1 MESSGFASRR
11 TQIFDRSGAGSLQRR
26 SALPHARLGIL
37 RQPVGGKQNQIGVME
52 YWRDGVMGKQRPSYC
67 NTPSLQILL
76 GGVGMTSQ
84 EFVNQLKKDIQAF
97 PKIRI
102 KHPFLKAVC
111 NGTATMDQIRAWA
124 IQDYQFRAAVPRI
137 AMLRYLACSD
147 PEIAQ
152 KLWGVV
158 EEETRGMDTGSAGH
172 NELAIRFAESI
183 GLTKHQLENAELRP
197 STAAHLYY
205 VELIIH
211 TLPWFVVMA
220 IQIGAE
226 GTFGPAAAA
235 LGHGFIKRYN
245 MKPDDVR
252 FFTVHSEADEEHG
265 SLAEEIAVRYI
276 TSPHLQEQTRKHTF
290 RRMELLYDIWSI
302 DGF

>member
-1 MESSGFASRR
+1 
-11 TQIFDRSGAGSLQRR
+11 
-26 SALPHARLGIL
+26 
-37 RQPVGGKQNQIGVME
+37 
-52 YWRDGVMGKQRPSYC
+52 
-67 NTPSLQILL
+67 
-76 GGVGMTSQ
+76 MTST
-84 EFVNQLKKDIQAF
+84 EFVQQLKKDIQAF

-102 KHPFLKAVC
+102 KHPFLRAVC
-111 NGTATMDQIRAWA
+111 DGSATMEQIREWA

-137 AMLRYLACSD
+137 AMLRYLACND

-183 GLTKHQLENAELRP
+183 GLSRSQLENAELLP

-211 TLPWFVVMA
+211 TLPWFVVMS

-235 LGHGFIKRYN
+235 LGNGFIEKYH
-245 MKPDDVR
+245 MKPEAVR

-265 SLAEEIAVRYI
+265 TLAEEIAVRYLHA
-276 TSPHLQEQTRKHTF
+276 PHLQELTRKHNF
-290 RRMELLYDIWSI
+290 RRMELLYDIWSVA
-302 DGF
+302 GY

>member
-1 MESSGFASRR
+1 ME
-11 TQIFDRSGAGSLQRR
+11 
-26 SALPHARLGIL
+26 
-37 RQPVGGKQNQIGVME
+37 KQNGTV
-52 YWRDGVMGKQRPSYC
+52 SS
-67 NTPSLQILL
+67 T
-76 GGVGMTSQ
+76 
-84 EFVNQLKKDIQAF
+84 EFVRQLKNDIQAF

-102 KHPFLKAVC
+102 KHPLLKAVC
-111 NGTATMDQIRAWA
+111 AGTATMDQIRAWA

-137 AMLRYLACSD
+137 AMMRYLACND

-172 NELAIRFAESI
+172 NELAIRFAEAI
-183 GLTKHQLENAELRP
+183 GLTQSQLVNAELRP

-235 LGHGFIKRYN
+235 LGNGFIQKYN
-245 MKPDDVR
+245 MKPEDVR

-265 SLAEEIAVRYI
+265 SLAEEIAVRYLH
-276 TSPHLQEQTRKHTF
+276 SPHLQEQTYKHTF

>member
-1 MESSGFASRR
+1 MTTQSENLSS
-11 TQIFDRSGAGSLQRR
+11 
-26 SALPHARLGIL
+26 
-37 RQPVGGKQNQIGVME
+37 V
-52 YWRDGVMGKQRPSYC
+52 
-67 NTPSLQILL
+67 
-76 GGVGMTSQ
+76 
-84 EFVNQLKKDIQAF
+84 EFVQQLKKDIQAF

-137 AMLRYLACSD
+137 AMLRYLACTD

-158 EEETRGMDTGSAGH
+158 EEETRGMDTGTAGH
-172 NELAIRFAESI
+172 HELAIRFAESI
-183 GLTKHQLENAELRP
+183 GVTRSQLENAELRP

-235 LGHGFIKRYN
+235 LGNGFVKQYG

-265 SLAEEIAVRYI
+265 SLAEEIAVRYLH
-276 TSPHLQEQTRKHTF
+276 SSQLQELTRKHNF

-302 DGF
+302 EGF

>member
-1 MESSGFASRR
+1 MTTQSGNLSSA
-11 TQIFDRSGAGSLQRR
+11 
-26 SALPHARLGIL
+26 
-37 RQPVGGKQNQIGVME
+37 
-52 YWRDGVMGKQRPSYC
+52 
-67 NTPSLQILL
+67 
-76 GGVGMTSQ
+76 
-84 EFVNQLKKDIQAF
+84 EFVQQLKKEIQAF

-111 NGTATMDQIRAWA
+111 NGSATMDQIRAWA

-137 AMLRYLACSD
+137 AMLRYLACTD

-158 EEETRGMDTGSAGH
+158 EEETRGMETGTAGH

-183 GLTKHQLENAELRP
+183 GLTRSQLENAELRP

-211 TLPWFVVMA
+211 TQPWFVVMS

-235 LGHGFIKRYN
+235 LGNGFIKHYS
-245 MKPDDVR
+245 MKPEDVR

-265 SLAEEIAVRYI
+265 SLAEEIAVRYLH
-276 TSPHLQEQTRKHTF
+276 SPQLQELTRKHNF

-302 DGF
+302 EGF

>member
-1 MESSGFASRR
+1 
-11 TQIFDRSGAGSLQRR
+11 
-26 SALPHARLGIL
+26 
-37 RQPVGGKQNQIGVME
+37 
-52 YWRDGVMGKQRPSYC
+52 
-67 NTPSLQILL
+67 
-76 GGVGMTSQ
+76 MTSKD
-84 EFVNQLKKDIQAF
+84 FVVQLKKDIQAF

-111 NGTATMDQIRAWA
+111 NGTATMDQIRAWT

-137 AMLRYLACSD
+137 ALLRYLACSD

-183 GLTKHQLENAELRP
+183 GLTRNQLENAELLP
-197 STAAHLYY
+197 ATAAHLYY

-211 TLPWFVVMA
+211 TLPWFVVMS

-235 LGHGFIKRYN
+235 LGNGFIQKYKMTPEN
-245 MKPDDVR
+245 VR

-265 SLAEEIAVRYI
+265 SLAEEIAERYLQ
-276 TSPHLQEQTRKHTF
+276 SPQLQELTRKHTF
-290 RRMELLYDIWSI
+290 RRMELLYDIWSVA
-302 DGF
+302 GY

>member
-1 MESSGFASRR
+1 MSDAVSS
-11 TQIFDRSGAGSLQRR
+11 
-26 SALPHARLGIL
+26 
-37 RQPVGGKQNQIGVME
+37 V
-52 YWRDGVMGKQRPSYC
+52 
-67 NTPSLQILL
+67 
-76 GGVGMTSQ
+76 
-84 EFVNQLKKDIQAF
+84 EFVRQLKKDIQAF

-111 NGTATMDQIRAWA
+111 SGTATMDQVRAWA

-152 KLWGVV
+152 RLWGVV
-158 EEETRGMDTGSAGH
+158 EEETRGLDTGTAGH
-172 NELAIRFAESI
+172 NQLAIRFAESI
-183 GLTKHQLENAELRP
+183 GLTRGQLDNAELLP
-197 STAAHLYY
+197 TTAAHLYY

-235 LGHGFIKRYN
+235 LGDGFMKNYD

-252 FFTVHSEADEEHG
+252 FFTVHTEADEEHG
-265 SLAEEIAVRYI
+265 SLAEEIAARYV
-276 TSPHLQEQTRKHTF
+276 TSPELQELTRKHTF
-290 RRMELLYDIWSI
+290 RRMELLYDIWNA
-302 DGF
+302 GLAAGNK

>member
-1 MESSGFASRR
+1 M
-11 TQIFDRSGAGSLQRR
+11 Q
-26 SALPHARLGIL
+26 SALSS
-37 RQPVGGKQNQIGVME
+37 V
-52 YWRDGVMGKQRPSYC
+52 D
-67 NTPSLQILL
+67 
-76 GGVGMTSQ
+76 
-84 EFVNQLKKDIQAF
+84 FVRQLKKDIQAF

-111 NGTATMDQIRAWA
+111 NGTATMEQIRAWA

-147 PEIAQ
+147 PEIAR

-158 EEETRGMDTGSAGH
+158 EEETRGMDTGTAGH

-183 GLTKHQLENAELRP
+183 GLTRSQLENAELRP

-211 TLPWFVVMA
+211 TLPWFVVMS

-235 LGHGFIKRYN
+235 LGKGFIEKYH
-245 MKPDDVR
+245 MKPEDVR

-265 SLAEEIAVRYI
+265 TLAEDIATRYLH
-276 TSPHLQEQTRKHTF
+276 SPQLQELTRQHTF

-302 DGF
+302 PGF

>member
-1 MESSGFASRR
+1 
-11 TQIFDRSGAGSLQRR
+11 
-26 SALPHARLGIL
+26 
-37 RQPVGGKQNQIGVME
+37 V
-52 YWRDGVMGKQRPSYC
+52 
-67 NTPSLQILL
+67 
-76 GGVGMTSQ
+76 TSKD
-84 EFVNQLKKDIQAF
+84 FVVQLKKDIQAF

-111 NGTATMDQIRAWA
+111 NGTATMDQIRAWT

-137 AMLRYLACSD
+137 ALLRYLACSD

-183 GLTKHQLENAELRP
+183 GLTRNQLENAELLP
-197 STAAHLYY
+197 TTAAHLYY

-211 TLPWFVVMA
+211 TLPWFVVMS

-235 LGHGFIKRYN
+235 LGNGFIQKYKMTPEN
-245 MKPDDVR
+245 VR

-265 SLAEEIAVRYI
+265 SLAEEIAERYLQ
-276 TSPHLQEQTRKHTF
+276 SPHLQELTRKHTF
-290 RRMELLYDIWSI
+290 RRMELLYDIWSVA
-302 DGF
+302 GY

>member
-1 MESSGFASRR
+1 MAVQSGTVSS
-11 TQIFDRSGAGSLQRR
+11 
-26 SALPHARLGIL
+26 
-37 RQPVGGKQNQIGVME
+37 V
-52 YWRDGVMGKQRPSYC
+52 
-67 NTPSLQILL
+67 
-76 GGVGMTSQ
+76 
-84 EFVNQLKKDIQAF
+84 EFVRQLKKEIQAF

-111 NGTATMDQIRAWA
+111 NGTATLEQIRAWA

-137 AMLRYLACSD
+137 AMMRYLACND

-183 GLTKHQLENAELRP
+183 GLTKSQLENAELRP
-197 STAAHLYY
+197 TTAAHLYY

-211 TLPWFVVMA
+211 TLPWFVVMS

-235 LGHGFIKRYN
+235 LGQGFMKNYN
-245 MKPDDVR
+245 LNPDDVR
-252 FFTVHSEADEEHG
+252 FFTVHTEADEEHS
-265 SLAEEIAVRYI
+265 SLAEKIAVRYI
-276 TSPHLQEQTRKHTF
+276 TSPHLQELTRKHTF
-290 RRMELLYDIWSI
+290 RRMELLYDIWDAGI
-302 DGF
+302 GG

>member
-1 MESSGFASRR
+1 MA
-11 TQIFDRSGAGSLQRR
+11 T
-26 SALPHARLGIL
+26 SA
-37 RQPVGGKQNQIGVME
+37 
-52 YWRDGVMGKQRPSYC
+52 
-67 NTPSLQILL
+67 
-76 GGVGMTSQ
+76 
-84 EFVNQLKKDIQAF
+84 EFVAQLKKDIQVF

-111 NGTATMDQIRAWA
+111 NGTATMEQIRAWA

-137 AMLRYLACSD
+137 CMLRYLACTD
-147 PEIAQ
+147 PEIGQ

-158 EEETRGMDTGSAGH
+158 EEETRGLDTGSAGH
-172 NELAIRFAESI
+172 NELAIRFANSI
-183 GLTKHQLENAELRP
+183 GLTQKQLENAVLRP

-211 TLPWFVVMA
+211 TLPWFVVMS

-235 LGHGFIKRYN
+235 IGNGLLKNYKMDPN
-245 MKPDDVR
+245 DVR
-252 FFTVHSEADEEHG
+252 FFTVHSEADEDHS
-265 SLAEEIAVRYI
+265 SLAEEIAIKYLH
-276 TSPHLQEQTRKHTF
+276 SPALQEQTYKATF

-302 DGF
+302 DGYDK

>member
-1 MESSGFASRR
+1 MA
-11 TQIFDRSGAGSLQRR
+11 T
-26 SALPHARLGIL
+26 SA
-37 RQPVGGKQNQIGVME
+37 
-52 YWRDGVMGKQRPSYC
+52 
-67 NTPSLQILL
+67 
-76 GGVGMTSQ
+76 
-84 EFVNQLKKDIQAF
+84 EFVTRLKKDIQAF
-97 PKIRI
+97 AKIRI

-111 NGTATMDQIRAWA
+111 NGMATMDQIRTWA

-172 NELAIRFAESI
+172 NELAVRFAESV
-183 GLTKHQLENAELRP
+183 GLSRAELENAELLP
-197 STAAHLYY
+197 ATAAHLYY
-205 VELIIH
+205 AELIIH
-211 TLPWFVVMA
+211 TLPWFVVMS

-235 LGHGFIKRYN
+235 LGNGFIQRYN
-245 MKPDDVR
+245 MKPEDVR

-265 SLAEEIAVRYI
+265 SLAEEIAVRYLHG
-276 TSPHLQEQTRKHTF
+276 PHLQEMTRTHVF
-290 RRMELLYDIWSI
+290 RRMELLYDVWSVA
-302 DGF
+302 GF

>member
-1 MESSGFASRR
+1 
-11 TQIFDRSGAGSLQRR
+11 
-26 SALPHARLGIL
+26 
-37 RQPVGGKQNQIGVME
+37 
-52 YWRDGVMGKQRPSYC
+52 
-67 NTPSLQILL
+67 
-76 GGVGMTSQ
+76 MTSQ
-84 EFVNQLKKDIQAF
+84 EFVAQLKKDIQAF

-111 NGTATMDQIRAWA
+111 NGTATMDQIRTWA

-137 AMLRYLACSD
+137 VLLRYLACSD

-158 EEETRGMDTGSAGH
+158 EEEIRGMDTGSAGH
-172 NELAIRFAESI
+172 NELAIQFAESI
-183 GLTKHQLENAELRP
+183 GLTRSQLESAELLP
-197 STAAHLYY
+197 ATAAHLYY

-211 TLPWFVVMA
+211 TLPWFVVMS

-235 LGHGFIKRYN
+235 LGNGFIQKYK
-245 MKPDDVR
+245 MKPEDVR

-265 SLAEEIAVRYI
+265 SLAEEIAVRYLHA
-276 TSPHLQEQTRKHTF
+276 PHLQELTRKHTF
-290 RRMELLYDIWSI
+290 RRMELLYDIWSVA
-302 DGF
+302 GY

>member
-1 MESSGFASRR
+1 MAPQSPTLSS
-11 TQIFDRSGAGSLQRR
+11 TD
-26 SALPHARLGIL
+26 
-37 RQPVGGKQNQIGVME
+37 
-52 YWRDGVMGKQRPSYC
+52 
-67 NTPSLQILL
+67 
-76 GGVGMTSQ
+76 
-84 EFVNQLKKDIQAF
+84 FVQQLKKDIHAF

-111 NGTATMDQIRAWA
+111 SGTATMDQIRAWA

-147 PEIAQ
+147 PEIAE

-172 NELAIRFAESI
+172 NELAVRFAESI
-183 GLTKHQLENAELRP
+183 GLTRHQLENAEIRP

-205 VELIIH
+205 AELIIH

-235 LGHGFIKRYN
+235 LGHGFIHQYGMN
-245 MKPDDVR
+245 PDDVR

-276 TSPHLQEQTRKHTF
+276 TSPHLQEQTRRHTF

>member
-1 MESSGFASRR
+1 
-11 TQIFDRSGAGSLQRR
+11 
-26 SALPHARLGIL
+26 
-37 RQPVGGKQNQIGVME
+37 
-52 YWRDGVMGKQRPSYC
+52 
-67 NTPSLQILL
+67 
-76 GGVGMTSQ
+76 MTSQ

-102 KHPFLKAVC
+102 NHPFLKAVC
-111 NGTATMDQIRAWA
+111 AGTATMDQIRAWA

-137 AMLRYLACSD
+137 VMLRYLACTD
-147 PEIAQ
+147 PEIAR
-152 KLWGVV
+152 KLWAVV
-158 EEETRGMDTGSAGH
+158 EEETRGLDTGSAGH

-183 GLTKHQLENAELRP
+183 GLTRQELENAELRP

-211 TLPWFVVMA
+211 TLPWFVVMS

-226 GTFGPAAAA
+226 GTFGPAATA
-235 LGHGFIKRYN
+235 LGHGFIKQYN

-252 FFTVHSEADEEHG
+252 FFTVHAEADEEHS
-265 SLAEEIAVRYI
+265 SLAEEIAERYL
-276 TSPHLQEQTRKHTF
+276 TSPQLQELTRKHTL

>member
-1 MESSGFASRR
+1 MLWPAS
-11 TQIFDRSGAGSLQRR
+11 T
-26 SALPHARLGIL
+26 
-37 RQPVGGKQNQIGVME
+37 
-52 YWRDGVMGKQRPSYC
+52 
-67 NTPSLQILL
+67 
-76 GGVGMTSQ
+76 
-84 EFVNQLKKDIQAF
+84 EFVKQLKKDIQAF

-111 NGTATMDQIRAWA
+111 NGTASMDQIRAWA

-137 AMLRYLACSD
+137 CMLRYLACTD
-147 PEIAQ
+147 PEIAK

-158 EEETRGMDTGSAGH
+158 EEETRGLDTGTAGH
-172 NELAIRFAESI
+172 NELAIRFANSI
-183 GLTKHQLENAELRP
+183 GLTQKQLENAELRP

-211 TLPWFVVMA
+211 TLPWFVVMS

-235 LGHGFIKRYN
+235 IGNGLIKNYKMN
-245 MKPDDVR
+245 PNDVR
-252 FFTVHSEADEEHG
+252 FFTVHSEADEDHS
-265 SLAEEIAVRYI
+265 SLAEEIAVRYLH
-276 TSPHLQEQTRKHTF
+276 SPSLQEQTYKATF